1 MNKIKSQLNFE
12 YWNLHHYSKIR
23 SKKIFVSPII
33 SGHPLN
39 DLYPYEK
46 IWATRPQIDFI
57 NKLNLTSKIDEAD
70 YILVPH
76 DWRTIRDNLGYIR
89 DLNTLSAKI
98 PILILNLGDKAS
110 ECSLKNC
117 IQIRTHLWPWEN
129 LTRKILIPYPTA
141 SKKLTLRN
149 WKPVP
154 TISFMGYAPRLGPRS
169 FFGKSYKGL
178 SKPIKSSVYLTRHIS
193 IFRLGR
199 LEKKFDIRIT
209 KRREFTAYMSNPNLI
224 QHTAEYESNL
234 AESDY
239 VLCPRGESNT
249 SIRFYETLSSGATP
263 LLINTNGGFPKLPP
277 NIEWSNHIL
286 ETGLFSNWSEAIIK
300 DWSNLGNDQNYLK
313 RQLENYNLFTNVL
326 FINNYLNILFEDYLK
341 INYPSKF

>member
-12 YWNLHHYSKIR
+12 YWNLHHSSRIR
-23 SKKIFVSPII
+23 NNKIFVSPII
-33 SGHPLN
+33 SGYPLN
-39 DLYPYEK
+39 GLYPYEK
-46 IWATRPQIDFI
+46 IWTTRPQIDFI

-70 YILVPH
+70 YVLVPH
-76 DWRTIRDNLGYIR
+76 DWRTIRNNPGYIR

-110 ECSLKNC
+110 DCSLKNC

-129 LTRKILIPYPTA
+129 STRKILIPYPTV

-149 WKPVP
+149 WKPIP

-178 SKPIKSSVYLTRHIS
+178 SKPIKSSVFLTRHIS
-193 IFRLGR
+193 IFRLGK

-209 KRREFTAYMSNPNLI
+209 KRREFTAYMSNPNLS
-224 QHTAEYESNL
+224 QHTAEYESLL

-286 ETGLFSNWSEAIIK
+286 KIGLFSNWSEAIIK

-313 RQLENYNLFTNVL
+313 RQLENYNLFTNIL
-326 FINNYLNILFEDYLK
+326 FITNYLNILFEDYLK
-341 INYPSKF
+341 I